1 MIFFA
6 LDTNIVLY
14 FLKGDITII
23 ERMELENKG
32 IQIGD
37 DVLIAAYCIK
47 HNLPLVTNNT
57 KHFKDIDNLQ
67 TINWKE

>member
-1 MIFFA
+1 LSV
-6 LDTNIVLY
+6 LDIASRTTIKLQS
-14 FLKGDITII
+14 KGIKIGGDI
-23 ERMELENKG
+23 
-32 IQIGD
+32 
-37 DVLIAAYCIK
+37 LIAAYCIE